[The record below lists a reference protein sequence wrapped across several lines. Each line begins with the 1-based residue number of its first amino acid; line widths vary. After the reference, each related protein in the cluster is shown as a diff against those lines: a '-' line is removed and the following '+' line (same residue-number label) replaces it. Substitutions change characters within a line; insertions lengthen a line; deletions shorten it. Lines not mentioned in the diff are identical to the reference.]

1 MLQHVNLAACSTGNI
16 EQAFDEGMSQLCE
29 LHGRTGVGATGE
41 YLPATDDRQ
50 VGLGILGLANLLGR
64 YKVSY
69 KEFGDQL
76 ENVNRGE
83 YGSGVGYELAFNLML
98 GIQ

>member
-1 MLQHVNLAACSTGNI
+1 MPSRGTCLLQHVNLSACSTGNI

-41 YLPATDDRQ
+41 YLPAADDRQ
-50 VGLGILGLANLLGR
+50 VGLGVLGLANLLGR
-64 YKVSY
+64 YKVTY
-69 KEFGDQL
+69 EEFGDQL

-83 YGSGVGYELAFNLML
+83 S
-98 GIQ
+98 